1 MGKYSLLL
9 FLIGLSLIISKT
21 ITTTDYAS
29 AIRQAS
35 PGDTI
40 ELQSG
45 TYSSI
50 PYSLPSG
57 TEGKPITIKAAAGA
71 KVVFEG
77 TYDKY
82 IFEQYQPKY
91 LNIEG
96 PFEMKH
102 CGRGV
107 SIYQGYKVNISGL
120 TVHDVQYQ
128 GIVVTGHYITI
139 ENNEVYDCSLEN
151 KNTAKSREYGWSQCV
166 AVHGLSQGVMS
177 TNVIFRNNKIH
188 EGYGEGLDF
197 LECDTCQAINNE
209 ITNGFSMNIY
219 VDVSRNVV
227 IEGNILRVNTDAYNT
242 KWGRAC
248 GIGMAPESGGIVLS
262 NILIKNNIIIG
273 TRMGI
278 YFFTMGNG
286 GAYDKVRILHNTLW
300 NVFTTPVWFRAPN
313 KTPTGCEMKNNFIYV
328 DGTIEFSPKSS
339 WSLGYNYYYNTYYV
353 PSIYSDSTSK
363 SAQTL
368 DLNGIFQNTGNCNYW
383 DQNLDVECLHPS
395 KNPGYFKLYHTGTKP
410 NEEVSTDFS
419 GCPRDKNTPSIG
431 AFEAYDSKCTDQDT
445 TQPEPDVSE
454 DTTEKEEE
462 EEVTTDA
469 YDVKL
474 KINYCTSGSQIV
486 KVVGSHCS
494 WNVASGTS
502 LKNEGNCNYV
512 ATFSKGTNLNF
523 SYKFVIASGST
534 AYRWESDPNRTFNG
548 ANLKALADK
557 ASSGKYESCDYS
569 KSGNVITL
577 TCYWR

>member
-1 MGKYSLLL
+1 MSKYSLVL
-9 FLIGLSLIISKT
+9 FFLGLSLIVSKT
-21 ITTTDYAS
+21 ITTTDLKT
-29 AIRQAS
+29 AIYQAS

-45 TYSSI
+45 TYTNV
-50 PYSLPSG
+50 PYGLPSG
-57 TEGKPITIKAAAGA
+57 SEGKPITLKAAAGA
-71 KVVFEG
+71 KVVFVG
-77 TYDKY
+77 TNSKY

-91 LNIEG
+91 LNVEG
-96 PFEMKH
+96 PFELKT
-102 CGRGV
+102 CARGV
-107 SIYQGYKVNISGL
+107 SIYQGYHVKISGL

-128 GIVVTGHYITI
+128 GIVVTGHYINV

-151 KNTAKSREYGWSQCV
+151 KSQAKTREWGWSQCV
-166 AVHGLSQGVMS
+166 AVHGISQGVMS
-177 TNVIFRNNKIH
+177 TNIVFKNNKIH
-188 EGYGEGLDF
+188 EGYGEALDF
-197 LECDTCQAINNE
+197 LECDTCSAIGND

-219 VDVSRNVV
+219 VDASRNIV
-227 IEGNILRVNTDAYNT
+227 IDSNILRVNTDAYNT

-248 GIGMAPESGGIVLS
+248 GVGMAPESGGIVIS
-262 NILIKNNIIIG
+262 NILIQNNVMIG

-286 GAYDKVRILHNTLW
+286 GAYDKIRILHNTLW
-300 NVFTTPVWFRAPN
+300 NVYTTPVWFRAPN
-313 KTPTGCEMKNNFIYV
+313 NTPSGCEMKNNFFYV
-328 DGTIEFSPKSS
+328 EGTIEFSPKNS

-368 DLNGIFQNTGNCNYW
+368 DVNGIFNNKGNCNYW

-410 NEEVSTDFS
+410 NNVVSVDFN
-419 GCPRDKNTPSIG
+419 GCARDSKNPSIG
-431 AFEAYDSKCTDQDT
+431 AFEGYDSKCSEEDT
-445 TQPEPDVSE
+445 TEPDSSE
-454 DTTEKEEE
+454 DTTEKEEEE

-486 KVVGSHCS
+486 KAVGSHCS
-494 WNVASGTS
+494 WNVGSCTAMT
-502 LKNEGNCNYV
+502 NEGNCNYV
-512 ATFSKGTNLNF
+512 ATFSKGTKQSF

-557 ASSGKYESCDYS
+557 ASSGKYESCDYK